1 MSTLQKRVAIGN
13 LIIGSGFPVRVESM
27 LKTPITDVEVCR
39 KEIDSLAEEG
49 CELLRVA
56 FPNINCLPYLRDIL
70 QFSKVPIMAD
80 IHFDFKLALAAL
92 ETGCMAIRINPGNM
106 PKEGLV
112 DIVNLARERKAVIRI
127 GSNSGSLSNVQMR
140 QSYGNK
146 AKALFLAVK
155 EQLQMLEDMGFEDII
170 LSCKS
175 TSITET
181 VNANLLLSKHFP
193 KYPLHIGIT
202 EAGVMPDG
210 LVKSAAGMAL
220 LLTQGLGDTMRISL
234 SAPAVEEVKAGYALL
249 RSLGLRKKGVEIIS
263 CPTCGR
269 KHLDVAKIVEDISPL
284 LKGLPDGLVV
294 AVMGCEVNG
303 PREAKEADVGIAGTP
318 NGIVIFKKGKVV
330 EQIDKDDFSIE
341 KVSAIIRELL

>member
-1 MSTLQKRVAIGN
+1 
-13 LIIGSGFPVRVESM
+13 
-27 LKTPITDVEVCR
+27 
-39 KEIDSLAEEG
+39 
-49 CELLRVA
+49 
-56 FPNINCLPYLRDIL
+56 
-70 QFSKVPIMAD
+70 
-80 IHFDFKLALAAL
+80 
-92 ETGCMAIRINPGNM
+92 M